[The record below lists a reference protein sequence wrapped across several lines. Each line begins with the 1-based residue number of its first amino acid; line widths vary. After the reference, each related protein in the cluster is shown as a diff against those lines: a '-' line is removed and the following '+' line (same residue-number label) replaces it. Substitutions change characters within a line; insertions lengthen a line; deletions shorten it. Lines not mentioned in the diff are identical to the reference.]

1 MRQKRERENSRG
13 CKYNVEVLWGGKAF
27 KTVSLY
33 CDIISNGLIKNHF
46 TLFLLFFIISLYSQN
61 SHGLFSRFLLKWKIS
76 FYVYHY
82 FLKQLKSISVTSFS
96 GNIFF
101 PSLNPPFYC
110 SLSADTGTLPINAK
124 NKTFLWTPKAQVEI
138 TNHIIFYK
146 KIPPQLLYLTQ
157 LTAK

>member
-101 PSLNPPFYC
+101 PSLNPPFIAAYRPTQERC
-110 SLSADTGTLPINAK
+110 LSTLRTKLFYGRRKLKLKLPIA
-124 NKTFLWTPKAQVEI
+124 
-138 TNHIIFYK
+138 
-146 KIPPQLLYLTQ
+146 
-157 LTAK
+157 